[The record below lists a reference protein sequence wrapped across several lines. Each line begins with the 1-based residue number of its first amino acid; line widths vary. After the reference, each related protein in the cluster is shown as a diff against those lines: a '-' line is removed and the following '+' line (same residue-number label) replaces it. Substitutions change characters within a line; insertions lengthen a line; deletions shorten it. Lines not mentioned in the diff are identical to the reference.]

1 MQTSGKWI
9 IGSAASDLSLLA
21 LPRIPDTQRCLFSC
35 SWLSS
40 ISSLARSLLVFLSRF
55 LSPLI
60 SVFLSPSSHS
70 SSPSSVFLTSF
81 DLFLYL
87 SVLCICLVDF
97 FPQHKMLLTIGRRLF
112 PSANPQQL
120 SQVCMPLGER
130 EANTHTHTH
139 THSHSHSHK
148 HSHTQNHSHSHS
160 HSLTL
165 THTNTHTLTSL
176 CMRKMVR
183 SSVRL
188 ASRSLGS
195 RHTARA
201 LSITTALRISTS
213 TTLRAPAPTRQL
225 LPQQHR
231 LAVLHTARR
240 SLAYNTRDLDRLY
253 DEAEEEPHNAE
264 KQATFLGVC

>member
-1 MQTSGKWI
+1 MQGEAIALLPSQATSHDLSPPPPSHLSPIISPAQPPLASASQTPLTQKDGRKRALMQTSGKWI

-97 FPQHKMLLTIGRRLF
+97 
-112 PSANPQQL
+112 
-120 SQVCMPLGER
+120 
-130 EANTHTHTH
+130 
-139 THSHSHSHK
+139 
-148 HSHTQNHSHSHS
+148 
-160 HSLTL
+160 
-165 THTNTHTLTSL
+165 
-176 CMRKMVR
+176 
-183 SSVRL
+183 
-188 ASRSLGS
+188 SRS
-195 RHTARA
+195 
-201 LSITTALRISTS
+201 
-213 TTLRAPAPTRQL
+213 TR
-225 LPQQHR
+225 
-231 LAVLHTARR
+231 
-240 SLAYNTRDLDRLY
+240 
-253 DEAEEEPHNAE
+253 
-264 KQATFLGVC
+264 CC